1 MNALNPEEKN
11 ILNSVEQDEWQ
22 SVDNISDEISRY
34 QAYANHQINQQKI
47 EVILS
52 IEDAEKIKKLSK
64 QLGQSISNLSQEIL
78 HKYLQDELIEKRQ

>member
-64 QLGQSISNLSQEIL
+64 QLGQSISNLSREIL

>member
-34 QAYANHQINQQKI
+34 QAYANHQIKI

-64 QLGQSISNLSQEIL
+64 QLGQSISNLSREIL
-78 HKYLQDELIEKRQ
+78 HKYLQGELIEKRQ